1 MARYQP
7 QHQQVSPAREEQRE
21 AAKRGST
28 SRQKKSKKKHG
39 CLFSILYLIFI
50 ISVSIILSC
59 VAIFVAN
66 DVLALVKEDTTISF
80 HVDED
85 TTVGALS
92 DELEE
97 EGVIQYGTV
106 FKLFVKFAK
115 KDRNVMAGDYELS
128 PSMDY
133 AQIALVLR
141 NADNAQTVNVT
152 IPEGYTLA
160 QIKETLIAN
169 KVCTEEVLDE
179 ALNEY
184 PFKHLFLVDQQPPEE
199 NWLEGYLFPDTYTF
213 IMNTDDAVHDVVNK
227 MLNRF
232 DDMYD
237 QKIKDGA
244 EELGLSVHEV
254 VTIASLIE
262 REAKAEDEFT
272 KISGVIHNRL
282 NNPSEFPYLQI
293 DATVQYVV
301 GHKAELTSADLEVD
315 SPYNTYLYEGLPPGP
330 ICCPGYS
337 ALYAATH
344 PDDNNY
350 YYYVAKSDGTHLFAS
365 TYSQHQENIA
375 TVNSA
380 AE

>member
-7 QHQQVSPAREEQRE
+7 QHQKAPAANDPHRKTERRSKPEKPR
-21 AAKRGST
+21 
-28 SRQKKSKKKHG
+28 KKNG
-39 CLFSILYLIFI
+39 CLFSILYVIFI

-59 VAIFVAN
+59 AAIFVAN
-66 DVLALVKEDTTISF
+66 DVLALVKEDTNITF
-80 HVDED
+80 RVTED

-92 DELEE
+92 DQLEE
-97 EGVIQYGTV
+97 EGVIKYSRIFQ
-106 FKLFVKFAK
+106 LFVKFAK
-115 KDRNVMAGDYELS
+115 KDRNVMAGEYVLS

-133 AQIALVLR
+133 AQIAMVLR
-141 NADNAQTVNVT
+141 NADDTQTVNVT
-152 IPEGYTLA
+152 IPEGYTLE
-160 QIKETLIAN
+160 QIKETLIKN
-169 KVCTEEVLDE
+169 KVCTEEVLNE
-179 ALNEY
+179 ALTDY
-184 PFKHLFLVDQQPPEE
+184 PFKHAFLIDQQPPEE

-213 IMNTDDAVHDVVNK
+213 VMNTDDAVHDVVNK

-232 DDMYD
+232 DEMYD
-237 QKIKDGA
+237 DKIQSGA
-244 EELGLSVHEV
+244 EELGLTVHEV

-262 REAKAEDEFT
+262 REARAEDEFAT
-272 KISGVIHNRL
+272 ISGVIHNRL
-282 NNPSEFPYLQI
+282 NNPTEFPKLQI

-315 SPYNTYLYEGLPPGP
+315 SPYNTYLYDGLPPGP

-344 PDDNNY
+344 PEQHNY

-375 TVNSA
+375 AVNA

>member
-7 QHQQVSPAREEQRE
+7 QHQQVSPAREERRE
-21 AAKRGST
+21 AARRS
-28 SRQKKSKKKHG
+28 SASPRKKNKKKHG

-50 ISVSIILSC
+50 ISISIILSC

-66 DVLALVKEDTTISF
+66 DVLALVKEDTTIAF

-97 EGVIQYGTV
+97 EGVIKYSAV
-106 FKLFVKFAK
+106 FKLFVKVAK

-160 QIKETLIAN
+160 QISETLIVK
-169 KVCTEEVLDE
+169 KVCTEDVLNK

-244 EELGLSVHEV
+244 EKLGLSVHEV

-262 REAKAEDEFT
+262 REAKAEDEFA

-293 DATVQYVV
+293 DATVQYAV

-315 SPYNTYLYEGLPPGP
+315 SPYNTYRYEGLPPGP

-344 PDDNNY
+344 PEEHNY

-375 TVNSA
+375 AVNSA

>member
-7 QHQQVSPAREEQRE
+7 QHQQAP
-21 AAKRGST
+21 AAKDAHRKT
-28 SRQKKSKKKHG
+28 ERRSKPEKPRKKHG
-39 CLFSILYLIFI
+39 CLFSILYVIFI

-59 VAIFVAN
+59 AAIFVAN
-66 DVLALVKEDTTISF
+66 DVLALVKEDTNITF
-80 HVDED
+80 RVAED

-92 DELEE
+92 NQLEE
-97 EGVIQYGTV
+97 EGVIKYSRIFQ
-106 FKLFVKFAK
+106 LFVKFAK
-115 KDRNVMAGDYELS
+115 KDRNVMAGEYVLS

-133 AQIALVLR
+133 AQIAMVLR
-141 NADNAQTVNVT
+141 NADDTQTVNVT
-152 IPEGYTLA
+152 IPEGYTLE
-160 QIKETLIAN
+160 QIKETLIDN
-169 KVCTEEVLDE
+169 KACTEEVLNE
-179 ALNEY
+179 ALTNY
-184 PFKHLFLVDQQPPEE
+184 PFKHTFLVDQQPPEE

-213 IMNTDDAVHDVVNK
+213 VMNTDDAVHDVVNK

-232 DDMYD
+232 DEMYD
-237 QKIKDGA
+237 DKIQSGA
-244 EELGLSVHEV
+244 EELGLTVHEV

-262 REAKAEDEFT
+262 REARAEDEFAT
-272 KISGVIHNRL
+272 ISGVIHNRL
-282 NNPSEFPYLQI
+282 NNPTEFPKLQI

-315 SPYNTYLYEGLPPGP
+315 SPYNTYLYDGLPPGP

-344 PDDNNY
+344 PEQHNY

-375 TVNSA
+375 AVNA